1 MAIKIGNK
9 NIDKAYLGGVEIK
22 KLYLGSNLIF
32 DNTFIPNQINPM
44 FDNAVAYYIFDETTG
59 DAIDLVNG
67 YNGTLNGNISRNG
80 EYYTFNS
87 ENDYIDI
94 GDEDDF
100 SFTDGNGNNTDFV
113 IKTEVV
119 FDDINSQNR
128 AWLVSK
134 RESNQAG
141 VNEWQLVFFEN
152 QYIFQIWDSSSNRF
166 EVRSDFIPTVGQ
178 KYIIGVT
185 LNETTLSLFIDGV
198 IEQTETLPVGFTFY
212 NGTSIVKLGNE
223 TFTGRL
229 NLKGKIKET
238 VIIKGS
244 GWSQQNITDNY
255 NNGNGITY

>member
-1 MAIKIGNK
+1 MNMGIIA
-9 NIDKAYLGGVEIK
+9 
-22 KLYLGSNLIF
+22 GSRIRAGER
-32 DNTFIPNQINPM
+32 NPM
-44 FDNAVAYYIFDETTG
+44 FDNAVAYYRLDETTG

-67 YNGTLNGNISRNG
+67 YNGTLNGVIGRNG
-80 EYYTFNS
+80 EYYTFS
-87 ENDYIDI
+87 FENQYVDI

-119 FDDINSQNR
+119 FNDFNSR
-128 AWLVSK
+128 DAAWLVSK
-134 RESNQAG
+134 RETNSIG

-152 QYIFQIWDSSSNRF
+152 QIIFQIWDSSNNKF
-166 EVRSDFIPTVGQ
+166 DIITDFIPTIGQ

-185 LNETTLSLFIDGV
+185 LNGTTLSIFIDGV
-198 IEQTETLPVGFTFY
+198 IEQTETMPLGFTFY
-212 NGTSIVKLGNE
+212 NGTSVVKLGDE
-223 TFTGRL
+223 TFTDKL
-229 NLKGKIKET
+229 NLFGKLKET